1 MKVKNEKNHTMCQ
14 SKIETLKL
22 YDGSQDTWL
31 CTKVPLRPAVLTPNA
46 NMRLKKCIV
55 SWWIYNMESKFI
67 FKVSITIINAD
78 VRIWENKTEK
88 GNLYNCTSKN

>member
-1 MKVKNEKNHTMCQ
+1 
-14 SKIETLKL
+14 
-22 YDGSQDTWL
+22 
-31 CTKVPLRPAVLTPNA
+31 
-46 NMRLKKCIV
+46 
-55 SWWIYNMESKFI
+55 MESKFI